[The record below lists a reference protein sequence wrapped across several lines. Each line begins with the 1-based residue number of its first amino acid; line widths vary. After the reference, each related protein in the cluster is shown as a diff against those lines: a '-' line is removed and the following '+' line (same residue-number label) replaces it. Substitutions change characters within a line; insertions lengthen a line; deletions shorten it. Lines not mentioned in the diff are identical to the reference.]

1 MDIFYLMH
9 RDDKI
14 AAFTVDN
21 DMVLSFQINK
31 GWQGVLPYGV
41 NDLKSFVNWLE
52 DRAIPIGRYSDLGNN
67 CSRLQFLL
75 NNNSLSLSD
84 SYWTCPVGI
93 VPLWSKIN
101 LYDNSFVA
109 TTVLDNFNEIKT
121 IAYKTNFI
129 PSSSLKGDLAK
140 KWVIDHDGN
149 RILVKGSY
157 LQNAL
162 QSVSEVLATAMY
174 SACDIDFVEYHFM
187 GISCNGEEKI
197 GCACKNFTTSDTEFI
212 PAIDIVNT
220 GKKANSDSWYGYFI
234 KKCSECLPDVQ
245 HFMDVMLCIDFLVAN
260 SDRHLNNFGILR
272 DTKSLQWKSMAPV
285 FDSGNSLFY
294 RYTSNSLLP
303 KGKELLKMPV
313 TSFYR
318 TASEQLKCVSDKGCV
333 KLSCLPSLSEL
344 EGIIRADTS
353 LTDFDVEER
362 IRVLKELRQ
371 FFEDFQNGAKVWG
384 YPYQKDFSRTMEA
397 F

>member
-9 RDDKI
+9 RDNKI

-21 DMVLSFQINK
+21 GSILSFKINE

-41 NDLKSFVNWLE
+41 NDLRSFVNWLE
-52 DRAIPIGRYSDLGNN
+52 DRAIPAGRYSNLGNSF
-67 CSRLQFLL
+67 SRLQFLL

-174 SACDIDFVEYHFM
+174 SACDIDFAEYH
-187 GISCNGEEKI
+187 
-197 GCACKNFTTSDTEFI
+197 
-212 PAIDIVNT
+212 
-220 GKKANSDSWYGYFI
+220 
-234 KKCSECLPDVQ
+234 L
-245 HFMDVMLCIDFLVAN
+245 
-260 SDRHLNNFGILR
+260 
-272 DTKSLQWKSMAPV
+272 
-285 FDSGNSLFY
+285 
-294 RYTSNSLLP
+294 
-303 KGKELLKMPV
+303 
-313 TSFYR
+313 
-318 TASEQLKCVSDKGCV
+318 
-333 KLSCLPSLSEL
+333 
-344 EGIIRADTS
+344 
-353 LTDFDVEER
+353 
-362 IRVLKELRQ
+362 
-371 FFEDFQNGAKVWG
+371 WG
-384 YPYQKDFSRTMEA
+384 YPVMVKKRLDVPAKILQLQILNLSQL
-397 F
+397 